1 MTPSAR
7 PPAGNIHD
15 GGAGD
20 RFYIP
25 PSYHR
30 GARGGPSPNDSS
42 QRRNLTSTRSQSP
55 EPEKRS
61 FQATKNIPA
70 MKKKETIPAKRV
82 VKNVTI
88 PSQSGR
94 ASAAAPNIPARGAS
108 AAAPAAAPAAPSP
121 APDARVQTQ
130 SINARGVTT
139 GARVRSGNNKVPA
152 TIAKTHQTPAASS
165 SPPIATSCLCGRRG
179 VILEKCNLHHVK
191 ECRDCHPVPPP
202 PPTDSN
208 INTANKNNNNNNN
221 NNNNRTTT
229 AARPRRVIIE
239 KCNLHKIQGGYYCGE
254 CTSTTSASTTR
265 TGATTSTSKTSTTST
280 PTDDARP
287 PKPERS
293 DGSSGGDRTS
303 DGIRVYKVT
312 QVY

>member
-7 PPAGNIHD
+7 PSAGNIHD

-20 RFYIP
+20 RFYVP
-25 PSYHR
+25 PSYRR
-30 GARGGPSPNDSS
+30 GAGGGAPPNDSS
-42 QRRNLTSTRSQSP
+42 QRRNLASTRSQSP

-88 PSQSGR
+88 PSQSGKTTPT
-94 ASAAAPNIPARGAS
+94 AAAPNGTARDAS
-108 AAAPAAAPAAPSP
+108 ATTPAAPSP
-121 APDARVQTQ
+121 PDARVQTQ

-139 GARVRSGNNKVPA
+139 GARVRSGNGKVPA
-152 TIAKTHQTPAASS
+152 TIAKTHQAPAAPASS
-165 SPPIATSCLCGRRG
+165 SSAAPSCLCGRRG

-191 ECRDCHPVPPP
+191 ECQDCHPVAP
-202 PPTDSN
+202 PPT
-208 INTANKNNNNNNN
+208 TTTNNNNNNN
-221 NNNNRTTT
+221 NLLHN
-229 AARPRRVIIE
+229 RPRRRIIE

-254 CTSTTSASTTR
+254 CTSSAPR
-265 TGATTSTSKTSTTST
+265 AATNTSTETPLARSSSSPVTVKNYSTADVPPPPGGNSSKR
-280 PTDDARP
+280 TD
-287 PKPERS
+287 
-293 DGSSGGDRTS
+293 
-303 DGIRVYKVT
+303 DGIRVYKIT